1 MVILSAVLRRF
12 GAGLAGGD
20 KRGWTDFGASG
31 GDSFSLVVF
40 VGWTTEMS
48 EVSDVVIR
56 APLLGALGA
65 YRSMAE
71 MVKKGIAVLRTQ
83 RTYL

>member
-31 GDSFSLVVF
+31 GDSLSLVVF
-40 VGWTTEMS
+40 VGWTTKMS
-48 EVSDVVIR
+48 KVSDVVIR

-65 YRSMAE
+65 YRSTAE
-71 MVKKGIAVLRTQ
+71 MVKKGITVLRRQ
-83 RTYL
+83 LTYL